1 MRRCRIGLMLFLTS
15 LAAFTADAKAN
26 ATIPSPKYAAAMLP
40 VSTRSPRARK
50 LFEHAMKNMEFIRQ
64 AEALD
69 DLRNAS
75 RADPTFAQSLIMI
88 CHLSSEPEEQIS
100 SCKRAMQLESKVNYS
115 ERLLIRWLAGAHE
128 SNYVPAIAA
137 MNDLL
142 SKYPRDQ
149 RLGFLAGRWLVHQER
164 YTQAIVVLERAVT
177 LSPNYPAAI
186 NELGYAYGY
195 SGDFNNA
202 FAMMER
208 YVALQPTQPNPY
220 DSYGELLRL
229 AGKFDAA
236 LQRYRMSVKLDP
248 GFGSELGIA
257 DTYALMGKEE
267 EARQEYA
274 RAKLFVKSENHRVE
288 YELYSAFTF
297 IREDDQ
303 KQAKVALLDVS
314 KHAHAIGNGRLEAEA
329 HRVLAMYEPDYE
341 AAAKQLL
348 AAEEALDE
356 GHQISKSDFYDEE
369 AGILRVRV
377 ARASAAQTMDVASN
391 ALGMLETM
399 AERSRSPVIQTSY
412 HAAVGALLMAEHK
425 YAGAIPHLQEDSQ
438 SPLSMQLLWRAYVA
452 SGALPEA
459 RVVETRLA
467 TLNVPTAEQ
476 ALVVPQF
483 RASLVSQAGL
493 PQR

>member
-26 ATIPSPKYAAAMLP
+26 GTIPSPKYAAAMLS

-195 SGDFNNA
+195 SGDFNKA

-248 GFGSELGIA
+248 GL
-257 DTYALMGKEE
+257 
-267 EARQEYA
+267 AR
-274 RAKLFVKSENHRVE
+274 N
-288 YELYSAFTF
+288 
-297 IREDDQ
+297 
-303 KQAKVALLDVS
+303 
-314 KHAHAIGNGRLEAEA
+314 
-329 HRVLAMYEPDYE
+329 
-341 AAAKQLL
+341 
-348 AAEEALDE
+348 
-356 GHQISKSDFYDEE
+356 
-369 AGILRVRV
+369 
-377 ARASAAQTMDVASN
+377 
-391 ALGMLETM
+391 
-399 AERSRSPVIQTSY
+399 
-412 HAAVGALLMAEHK
+412 
-425 YAGAIPHLQEDSQ
+425 
-438 SPLSMQLLWRAYVA
+438 
-452 SGALPEA
+452 
-459 RVVETRLA
+459 
-467 TLNVPTAEQ
+467 
-476 ALVVPQF
+476 
-483 RASLVSQAGL
+483 
-493 PQR
+493 